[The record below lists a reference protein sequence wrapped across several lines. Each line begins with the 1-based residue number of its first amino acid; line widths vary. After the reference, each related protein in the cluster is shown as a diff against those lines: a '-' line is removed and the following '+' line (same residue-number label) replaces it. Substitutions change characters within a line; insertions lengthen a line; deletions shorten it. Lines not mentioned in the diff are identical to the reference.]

1 MVLKK
6 NGLAKSLIL
15 SGTTYSC
22 GEGFWPHVINDI
34 SIGVDA
40 GYFLYQNGKQ
50 AMFDFLGTDVHNCEV
65 IGTSLGGAMA
75 LCA

>member
-1 MVLKK
+1 M
-6 NGLAKSLIL
+6 
-15 SGTTYSC
+15 
-22 GEGFWPHVINDI
+22 INDI
-34 SIGVDA
+34 SIGVDV